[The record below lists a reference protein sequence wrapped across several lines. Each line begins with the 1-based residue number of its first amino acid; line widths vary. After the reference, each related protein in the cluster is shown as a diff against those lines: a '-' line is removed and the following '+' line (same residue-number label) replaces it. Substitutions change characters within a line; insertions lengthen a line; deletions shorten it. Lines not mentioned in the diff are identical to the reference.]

1 MRILRLLSVNGSK
14 TTPYGLSKSL
24 KQAPSFIARSVSFLQ
39 AAGLV
44 RLNEERPWRTGLQSR
59 KYGPTFLGL
68 LVGLNSYFALFD
80 LDRASLS
87 GLIDVFERIPDFR
100 TAGQA
105 LLATAREFLKTKS
118 LTTGRPIRDEI
129 DDAIQLHGHLMPLI
143 SAKWPFFEEMGII
156 DLARASLL
164 NASDMP
170 VIWTET
176 QDKRG
181 WRRMEML
188 IYEQLKSR
196 NQLHLLDK
204 LQQDEFTT
212 SFLMLDIGEVERK
225 HMIPFLSA
233 SLASAKFDA
242 HIARS
247 DLARQWFCA
256 IAKDEELRGRVL
268 DYVGLRIDALTHVR
282 ELLGRR

>member
-1 MRILRLLSVNGSK
+1 
-14 TTPYGLSKSL
+14 
-24 KQAPSFIARSVSFLQ
+24 
-39 AAGLV
+39 
-44 RLNEERPWRTGLQSR
+44 
-59 KYGPTFLGL
+59 
-68 LVGLNSYFALFD
+68 VGLNSYFALFD
-80 LDRASLS
+80 LDEDSLS
-87 GLIDVFERIPDFR
+87 GVIDVFERVLDFR

-118 LTTGRPIRDEI
+118 LTTGSPIRDEV
-129 DDAIQLHGHLMPLI
+129 DDAVQLHGHLMPLI
-143 SAKWPFFEEMGII
+143 SAKWAFFKKMGII

-164 NASDMP
+164 NACDIR
-170 VIWTET
+170 VTWTEA

-181 WRRMEML
+181 WKRMEML

-247 DLARQWFCA
+247 DLARQWFCT

-268 DYVGLRIDALTHVR
+268 DYVGLRIDALTHIR
-282 ELLGRR
+282 ELLGTSQGVSAT